1 MGLTTIEYIILY
13 SVIALATIIFYK
25 IFSNISKFIRFV
37 LVRTDNTSTR
47 YDHGLIF
54 NKSHI
59 ERRTEDRRKTGDRR
73 LKQRLLYCRNVF
85 ACEVNDR
92 RVADRRKA

>member
-25 IFSNISKFIRFV
+25 IFSSISRFVMFV
-37 LVRTDNTSTR
+37 LVRTDNMSTR
-47 YDHGLIF
+47 YAHGLIF
-54 NKSHI
+54 NKNRI

-73 LKQRLLYCRNVF
+73 SKQRLLYCRNIF